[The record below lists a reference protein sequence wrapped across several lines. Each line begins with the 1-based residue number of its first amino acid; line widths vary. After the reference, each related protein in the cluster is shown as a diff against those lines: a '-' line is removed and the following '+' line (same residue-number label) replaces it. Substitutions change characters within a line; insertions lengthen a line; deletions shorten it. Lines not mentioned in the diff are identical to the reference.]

1 MYVYNPNLVKLS
13 IGKDKEKIV
22 LDIFDQI
29 GLANC
34 FITGSFLYKDDY
46 QDIDVFVITRS
57 KKKIKIDIPKVKITV
72 IDFNDLHSLFFHS
85 ISKCCISKNVL
96 PNQCLKVTLSDF
108 WGVINEA
115 IPTLI
120 NQKDKFHKSVRF
132 LILYTYYFLEGRV
145 LGSFELSCKING
157 FKDYKEI
164 LNFVEENVPVV
175 VNKKIKKSYLKRFF
189 YTQAGFYKDMK
200 SYSSQ
205 RFLYNLTH
213 LITRGGISG

>member
-1 MYVYNPNLVKLS
+1 
-13 IGKDKEKIV
+13 
-22 LDIFDQI
+22 
-29 GLANC
+29 
-34 FITGSFLYKDDY
+34 
-46 QDIDVFVITRS
+46 
-57 KKKIKIDIPKVKITV
+57 
-72 IDFNDLHSLFFHS
+72 
-85 ISKCCISKNVL
+85 
-96 PNQCLKVTLSDF
+96 
-108 WGVINEA
+108 
-115 IPTLI
+115 
-120 NQKDKFHKSVRF
+120 
-132 LILYTYYFLEGRV
+132 LEGRV